1 MQAASPRRDRAAAQN
16 LCYRARKKPAAKID
30 HEREHENESSIPGM
44 ERTQKCIAEACGLKA
59 EYTDEGNALHVE
71 GTRGEI
77 IQCALDMDIPPDTV
91 DGKVAGMAW
100 MGWKN

>member
-1 MQAASPRRDRAAAQN
+1 MKAAF
-16 LCYRARKKPAAKID
+16 PAWSGL
-30 HEREHENESSIPGM
+30 E
-44 ERTQKCIAEACGLKA
+44 KCIASGLKA
-59 EYTDEGNALHVE
+59 NTDEGNVLNVE

-91 DGKVAGMAW
+91 DGKIAGMAW

>member
-1 MQAASPRRDRAAAQN
+1 
-16 LCYRARKKPAAKID
+16 
-30 HEREHENESSIPGM
+30 
-44 ERTQKCIAEACGLKA
+44 LKA

-77 IQCALDMDIPPDTV
+77 IQCALGMDIPPDTV

>member
-1 MQAASPRRDRAAAQN
+1 
-16 LCYRARKKPAAKID
+16 
-30 HEREHENESSIPGM
+30 
-44 ERTQKCIAEACGLKA
+44 
-59 EYTDEGNALHVE
+59 LHVE

-100 MGWKN
+100 MSWKN

>member
-1 MQAASPRRDRAAAQN
+1 MKAAF
-16 LCYRARKKPAAKID
+16 PAWSGL
-30 HEREHENESSIPGM
+30 E
-44 ERTQKCIAEACGLKA
+44 KCIAEACGLKA
-59 EYTDEGNALHVE
+59 NTDEGNVLHVE

-77 IQCALDMDIPPDTV
+77 IQCALDMDIPPDTD

>member
-1 MQAASPRRDRAAAQN
+1 MTAVF
-16 LCYRARKKPAAKID
+16 PAWSGLEK
-30 HEREHENESSIPGM
+30 
-44 ERTQKCIAEACGLKA
+44 TIAEACGLKA

-91 DGKVAGMAW
+91 DGRYASYKW
-100 MGWKN
+100 MGWT

>member
-1 MQAASPRRDRAAAQN
+1 MKAAF
-16 LCYRARKKPAAKID
+16 PAWSGL
-30 HEREHENESSIPGM
+30 E
-44 ERTQKCIAEACGLKA
+44 KCIAEACGLKA

-91 DGKVAGMAW
+91 DGKIAGMAW